1 MVALAA
7 ALGVLPAAR
16 TPWRLF
22 DGPTAHRLSAEA
34 QARAALLR
42 LQRLFVAETIGRAGL
57 RHAAAE
63 EAAALTRREHGA
75 RMARAALRQLQEEEG
90 SRRAWVGDV
99 EEDLRARLGALQR
112 CEAGEAAGRSELA
125 VAEGQ
130 ARTQLEVGRGDGWVV
145 FWRRRQLELEEL
157 EHRQPVLQG
166 ESYAR
171 LHLLQVMDCQHRWVY
186 PPYYLGYYP

>member
-1 MVALAA
+1 MPAPEAHLAEGGGHTGPA
-7 ALGVLPAAR
+7 RSDPVTLGGHCQGSTSSKTALGEGDNRTLGGGGVSAR
-16 TPWRLF
+16 
-22 DGPTAHRLSAEA
+22 
-34 QARAALLR
+34 
-42 LQRLFVAETIGRAGL
+42 
-57 RHAAAE
+57 
-63 EAAALTRREHGA
+63 GA
-75 RMARAALRQLQEEEG
+75 PRQLQEEEG
-90 SRRAWVGDV
+90 RRRAWVGDV

-130 ARTQLEVGRGDGWVV
+130 ARTQLEVGRGDRWVV